1 MSLKN
6 DAFPSSEAFEAISA
20 ALSNDA
26 ERKDAIKTGGAV
38 FAFEL
43 TNDKGDKESWYLD
56 LKESGK
62 VGKGQ
67 PPKKADV
74 TLALTDENFGKLVAG
89 KSKAQ
94 TLFMSGKLKIK
105 GNVMKGVHNAIP
117 IPAYEMLTT
126 ELAATKLEPILAKAK
141 TQSKL

>member
-1 MSLKN
+1 MSLKS
-6 DAFPSSEAFEAISA
+6 DAFPSSEAFDAISD

-26 ERKDAIKTGGAV
+26 ERKAAIKNGGAV

-43 TNDKGDKESWYLD
+43 TNDKNEKESWYLD

-74 TLALTDENFGKLVAG
+74 TLILTDENFGKLVAG

-94 TLFMSGKLKIK
+94 TLFMGGKLKVK
-105 GNVMKGVHNAIP
+105 GNVMK
-117 IPAYEMLTT
+117 
-126 ELAATKLEPILAKAK
+126 ATKLEPILGKAK
-141 TQSKL
+141 SQSKL

>member
-1 MSLKN
+1 MSLKT

-74 TLALTDENFGKLVAG
+74 TLVLTDENFGKLVAG

-105 GNVMKGVHNAIP
+105 GNVMK
-117 IPAYEMLTT
+117 